1 MLEIKK
7 HNAGNAII
15 TDEVKDTEYLD
26 KTVEKMVKY
35 AKDIK
40 ALQDTG
46 YVEFEF
52 DDVLEW
58 LYSGDTDLTTSK
70 LSRFAEFVKGAG
82 HGSYEWYYVQE
93 YLYMFAET
101 QNRLLDGQ
109 E

>member
-7 HNAGNAII
+7 HNVGNAII
-15 TDEVKDTEYLD
+15 TDEVNDTGYLD
-26 KTVEKMVKY
+26 KTVEKMVQY

-40 ALQDTG
+40 ALQTTG
-46 YVEFEF
+46 YGEFEF
-52 DDVLEW
+52 EDVLEW

-82 HGSYEWYYVQE
+82 RGSYEWYYVQE
-93 YLYMFAET
+93 YLYMYRET